1 MLLPGAPQ
9 GGPGWGEEEEEG
21 EEGEGGGGGGRR
33 VEGGGRPRRGM
44 RGKEED
50 LAFWKVEPW
59 GQHVLTHPPAFNF
72 PCFLGILI
80 LFSGKLP
87 AP

>member
-1 MLLPGAPQ
+1 MAENVLRREVKVSVPGA
-9 GGPGWGEEEEEG
+9 GTGRD
-21 EEGEGGGGGGRR
+21 GGGR
-33 VEGGGRPRRGM
+33 GGGRSLLESGAL
-44 RGKEED
+44 GE
-50 LAFWKVEPW
+50 
-59 GQHVLTHPPAFNF
+59 HVLTHPPAFNF

>member
-1 MLLPGAPQ
+1 MDALRREVKVSVPGEADR
-9 GGPGWGEEEEEG
+9 E
-21 EEGEGGGGGGRR
+21 GRR
-33 VEGGGRPRRGM
+33 GTGVEGA
-44 RGKEED
+44 
-50 LAFWKVEPW
+50 AFWKVEPW